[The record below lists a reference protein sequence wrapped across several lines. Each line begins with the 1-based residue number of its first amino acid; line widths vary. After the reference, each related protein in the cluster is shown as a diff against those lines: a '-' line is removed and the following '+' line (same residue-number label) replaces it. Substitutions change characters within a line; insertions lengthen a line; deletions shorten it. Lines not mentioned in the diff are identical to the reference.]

1 LSVENYIGYTDYF
14 RGELM
19 AGKQIT
25 ISTNTLIPLSAIG
38 AICGAVFW
46 LSVLYSDVQSVI
58 GEIESAKQ
66 FRMKMWDH
74 QISMDR
80 RLAHI
85 EGKLL
90 EIVVGGGRD

>member
-1 LSVENYIGYTDYF
+1 MS
-14 RGELM
+14 
-19 AGKQIT
+19 GKQIT
-25 ISTNTLIPLSAIG
+25 INTNTLIPLSALA
-38 AICGAVFW
+38 AICGGVFW

-58 GEIESAKQ
+58 GEIESAKK
-66 FRMKMWDH
+66 FREKLWDQ

-90 EIVVGGGRD
+90 EIVVGTR

>member
-1 LSVENYIGYTDYF
+1 
-14 RGELM
+14 M
-19 AGKQIT
+19 AAKQIT

-58 GEIESAKQ
+58 GEIETAKV
-66 FRMKMWDH
+66 FRMKLLDQQMA
-74 QISMDR
+74 MDR

-90 EIVVGGGRD
+90 EIVVGAP

>member
-1 LSVENYIGYTDYF
+1 
-14 RGELM
+14 M

-25 ISTNTLIPLSAIG
+25 LSATTLIPLSAIG
-38 AICGAVFW
+38 VICGAVFW

-58 GEIESAKQ
+58 DEIESAKR
-66 FRMKMWDH
+66 FREKMWDQ
-74 QISMDR
+74 QIAMDR

-90 EIVVGGGRD
+90 EIVVGGP

>member
-1 LSVENYIGYTDYF
+1 MPTKNT
-14 RGELM
+14 
-19 AGKQIT
+19 IT
-25 ISTNTLIPLSAIG
+25 SDTLIPLSALA
-38 AICGAVFW
+38 AIMGGVFW

-80 RLAHI
+80 RLARI

-90 EIVVGGGRD
+90 EVVVGGP

>member
-1 LSVENYIGYTDYF
+1 
-14 RGELM
+14 M

-25 ISTNTLIPLSAIG
+25 ISTTTLIPLSALT
-38 AICGAVFW
+38 AICGGVFW

-58 GEIESAKQ
+58 EEIESAKR
-66 FRMKMWDH
+66 FREKIWDQ
-74 QISMDR
+74 QIAMDR

-90 EIVVGGGRD
+90 EIVVGAP

>member
-1 LSVENYIGYTDYF
+1 
-14 RGELM
+14 M

-25 ISTNTLIPLSAIG
+25 ITPNTLIPISALV
-38 AICGAVFW
+38 AIVAGVFW

-58 GEIESAKQ
+58 GEIESAKV
-66 FRMKMWDH
+66 FRMKMWEH

-85 EGKLL
+85 EGKIL
-90 EIVVGGGRD
+90 EIVVGGGKN